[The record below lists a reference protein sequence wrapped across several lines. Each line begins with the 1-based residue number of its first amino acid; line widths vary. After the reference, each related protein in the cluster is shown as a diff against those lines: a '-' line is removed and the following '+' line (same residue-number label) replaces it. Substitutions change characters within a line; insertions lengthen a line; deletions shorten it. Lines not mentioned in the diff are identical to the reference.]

1 MIVVVSII
9 KGLAGLPGVTNLMTF
24 PTRRTRTLS
33 HGVGGCGI
41 IRPHQEKK
49 DLNVLL
55 HFSKKA
61 SQSRRGVEPHR
72 PMNAG
77 LSGCPGEFLLPTLAS
92 LVGPAVAGKPHP
104 PD

>member
-41 IRPHQEKK
+41 IRPPREKRPECPFA
-49 DLNVLL
+49 LL
-55 HFSKKA
+55 QKGQPKPKRGGA
-61 SQSRRGVEPHR
+61 TPPNERGVIR
-72 PMNAG
+72 
-77 LSGCPGEFLLPTLAS
+77 LSR
-92 LVGPAVAGKPHP
+92 
-104 PD
+104 